1 MVANAGP
8 ALAAASSCGRQ
19 SAWYGIWYASDD
31 VVKTGQHLE
40 VSKTLAT

>member
-8 ALAAASSCGRQ
+8 ALAAVSSCGRQ

-31 VVKTGQHLE
+31 VVKTRWRLE
-40 VSKTLAT
+40 VPKTLAT